1 MTQSKYNTI
10 ILEKK
15 GGVFRIILNRPDKMN
30 ALNAEMYAEL
40 NSALD
45 ELEST
50 PTASVLIITG
60 AGSAFCAGG
69 DIGELSQAAASMK
82 AIQNRLR
89 MSHGFA
95 LRLRNIKVPTIMAV
109 NGSAVGAGFSLALN
123 GDLLVAS
130 ESARFGA
137 TFIRIG
143 LVPDMG
149 SIFNLVRTI
158 GIRKAFEMAYLADI
172 IDARQAERI
181 GLVNRVVASQE
192 LDEVANEWAERLTH
206 SSAVALSH
214 LKQALYQAQELTFK
228 AELEEEINLQSLC
241 LLSDDGKEGLKAF
254 MEKRKPSFG
263 GSAT

>member
-50 PTASVLIITG
+50 TTASVLIFTG
-60 AGSAFCAGG
+60 AGPAFCAGG
-69 DIGELSQAAASMK
+69 DIGELSQAATSMK

-123 GDLLVAS
+123 GDLIVAS

-158 GIRKAFEMAYLADI
+158 GIRQAFEMAYLADI

-192 LDEVANEWAERLTH
+192 LDEVVNEWAQRLT
-206 SSAVALSH
+206 SFPAVALSH
-214 LKQALYQAQELTFK
+214 LKRALYQAQELTFK
-228 AELEEEINLQSLC
+228 AELEEEINIQSLC